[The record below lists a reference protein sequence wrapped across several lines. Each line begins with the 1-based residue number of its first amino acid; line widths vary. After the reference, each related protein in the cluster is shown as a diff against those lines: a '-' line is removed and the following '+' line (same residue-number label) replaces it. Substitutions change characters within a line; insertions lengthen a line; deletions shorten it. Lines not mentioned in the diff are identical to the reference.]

1 MRRVLAVDDEPTV
14 LAVVRDILSGSG
26 YTVTAVTSA
35 SEAARRVEIDTFDLV
50 ITDLRMPDMSGQE
63 LIALLR
69 AHPEYKK
76 VPILV
81 LATGAE
87 EAELDTL
94 KVDMRIGKPF
104 APKTL
109 LTAVTALIG

>member
-1 MRRVLAVDDEPTV
+1 MRRVLAVDDEPSV
-14 LAVVRDILSGSG
+14 LALVRDILGNSG
-26 YTVTAVTSA
+26 YTVTAVPSA
-35 SEAARRVEIDTFDLV
+35 AEALRRVEIDTFDLI
-50 ITDLRMPDMSGQE
+50 ITDLRMPEMSGQE
-63 LIALLR
+63 LIGQLR
-69 AHPEYKK
+69 GHPAYKK

-87 EAELDTL
+87 EAELDAL

-109 LTAVTALIG
+109 LTAVAALIG